1 MFSHTKSD
9 DFCGSKTTRWL
20 DKHRLNLWTLDFG
33 FTASAEGIKFVF
45 VMTNPLSKIRG
56 SLKDIKADYA
66 PIRIPFFVFS
76 SSSAR
81 VSERSWWWTKC

>member
-1 MFSHTKSD
+1 M
-9 DFCGSKTTRWL
+9 R
-20 DKHRLNLWTLDFG
+20 TLDFG

-66 PIRIPFFVFS
+66 RHAGIRLQGGNQFGNEVIEG
-76 SSSAR
+76 AKYLR
-81 VSERSWWWTKC
+81 TN